1 MWERGARH
9 NPASF
14 RYRFYMDHR
23 PILPQDP
30 TLGFWRKSYNQY
42 QNIYYGFRVT
52 GNKVKYIFSN
62 NLPVEDREDLKTIS
76 EYDNKFRKNLKYFAA
91 LASLYL
97 SGFIFNQVNFK
108 QQYFYRIITVV
119 GAYYLTH
126 ALINKNYMNYL
137 NDITSY
143 YYFKYQHLAVEDINE
158 IKDKR
163 RSHFTIDKSAYYR
176 ESSHDIRHAGHHPA
190 NEGHH
195 DHDTSTYYGPYPV
208 NIIYFLFNLFENKNF
223 EKLIVRL

>member
-42 QNIYYGFRVT
+42 QNIYFGFRVT
-52 GNKVKYIFSN
+52 ANKVKYIFSN
-62 NLPVEDREDLKTIS
+62 NIPVQDREDLKTIS
-76 EYDNKFRKNLKYFAA
+76 EYDNKFRKNIKYFSA
-91 LASLYL
+91 LSALYL
-97 SGFIFNQVNFK
+97 SGFIFNQVNFRQK
-108 QQYFYRIITVV
+108 YLLRFLTVV
-119 GAYYLTH
+119 SAYMLTNLFIH
-126 ALINKNYMNYL
+126 KNYLNYL

-143 YYFKYQHLAVEDINE
+143 YYYKYQHIAVEDINE
-158 IKDKR
+158 VQDKR
-163 RSHFTIDKSAYYR
+163 RAYFTLDKSAYYR
-176 ESSHDIRHAGHHPA
+176 ESSQEIKHAAHHPA
-190 NEGHH
+190 SEGHH

-208 NIIYFLFNLFENKNF
+208 IFFP
-223 EKLIVRL
+223 